1 MDQVLPKNG
10 DAFYIADAW
19 STGQSHRILSE
30 LQQGIAWEQT
40 PIRIFG
46 KSILQPRLTAWYGDE
61 GANYQYSGLL
71 LKPRPWTPQLFS
83 IKTRVE
89 ELAPSNFNSVLLNFY
104 RTGQDSMGWHRDNE
118 RELGHRPVIAS
129 ATFGATRRFLF
140 RHRLEKSLKVEI
152 ELAPGSLLI
161 MSGDCQESWEH
172 SLPKTAKAMGPR
184 INLTFRKIIY

>member
-10 DAFYIADAW
+10 NAFYLPGVW
-19 STGQSHRILSE
+19 SSEQNIQILAR
-30 LQQGIAWEQT
+30 LQKGIAWEQS

-46 KSILQPRLTAWYGDE
+46 KSVMQPRLTAWYGDE

-71 LKPRPWTPQLFS
+71 MKPIPWTEELVK
-83 IKTRVE
+83 IRIRVE
-89 ELAPSNFNSVLLNFY
+89 ELAQSNFNSVLLSFY
-104 RTGQDSMGWHRDNE
+104 RTGQDSMGWHRDDE
-118 RELGHRPVIAS
+118 KELGPRPIIAS
-129 ATFGATRRFLF
+129 VTFGATRRFLF
-140 RHRLEKSLKVEI
+140 RHRIEKSLKVEI

-161 MSGDCQESWEH
+161 MSGQCQDCWEH